1 MRPPRPLIIVGGGKA
16 GMAAAIETARAG
28 LDSTLIDESP
38 RLDGH
43 DARTLRADF
52 DRGEHLRQEFR
63 EVADR
68 VELRLGTSVLGISGE
83 REVLWAGGGASGT
96 LRAEQLVLATGKY
109 DRPIPF
115 PGWTLPG
122 VMTAGGVQAL
132 LETKRLPPGRRA
144 LLAGTGLHLLRLA
157 HRLLASGVEIVSVL
171 EAGTPQWAAGAF
183 PRDWGFLHD
192 ASESREVLS
201 RAGIPVLFGHT
212 VFAAYGRDGVGS
224 VSYGPVDP
232 GDWRPQKER
241 AKTVEAD
248 LLVVGFGFVSNTELS
263 VLAGCRQQYLH
274 QAGGWVPVRD
284 RLMQTT
290 VPGVSAVGVGAGIAG
305 DLVAEEEGRI
315 AGITAAERAGAMTA
329 KGAADRRAGPLARLR
344 SLAEV
349 CAALDEVSR
358 IRPGLLDL
366 ADPDTLMCP
375 CEKVRLGEVQQAL
388 CEGACDLQAVKLLTR
403 LGMGVCQGRSCGPS
417 TGMFLCRAIG
427 RTPEEV
433 GRINPR
439 PPVRPVTLGVLARLG
454 GVTSS
459 MLADPQ
465 DAADGDAS

>member
-1 MRPPRPLIIVGGGKA
+1 
-16 GMAAAIETARAG
+16 
-28 LDSTLIDESP
+28 
-38 RLDGH
+38 
-43 DARTLRADF
+43 
-52 DRGEHLRQEFR
+52 
-63 EVADR
+63 
-68 VELRLGTSVLGISGE
+68 
-83 REVLWAGGGASGT
+83 
-96 LRAEQLVLATGKY
+96 
-109 DRPIPF
+109 
-115 PGWTLPG
+115 
-122 VMTAGGVQAL
+122 
-132 LETKRLPPGRRA
+132 
-144 LLAGTGLHLLRLA
+144 
-157 HRLLASGVEIVSVL
+157 
-171 EAGTPQWAAGAF
+171 
-183 PRDWGFLHD
+183 
-192 ASESREVLS
+192 LS

-248 LLVVGFGFVSNTELS
+248 LVVVGFGFVSNTELS

-439 PPVRPVTLGVLARLG
+439 PPVRPVTLGVLARMG